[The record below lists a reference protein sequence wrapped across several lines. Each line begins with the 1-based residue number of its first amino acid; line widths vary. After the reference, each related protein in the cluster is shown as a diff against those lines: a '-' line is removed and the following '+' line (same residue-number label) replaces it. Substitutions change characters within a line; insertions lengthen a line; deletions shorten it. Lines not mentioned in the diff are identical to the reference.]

1 MNALV
6 QNTGFL
12 TPTNLQEAMQI
23 ADLLANSQIVPKD
36 YQKNPG
42 NILVAMQWGAE
53 IGLQPLQAMQNIAV
67 INGRPSL
74 WGDAVL
80 ALVRSSGLL
89 EQFEE
94 TQTDEEATCVV
105 KRKGHKAVIKTFS
118 KEDAKRA
125 GLLSKQGPWLQ
136 YPKRMMQ
143 MRARGYA
150 LRDEF
155 TDILK
160 GFGVAEEERDKEIDV
175 TPEPSNIKKHQGASG
190 LKAQLEHREQ
200 QGKVVDMAP
209 EFNTSEFNTS
219 ALLAQ
224 ITETQTL
231 EELKALAATFPTN
244 LGEPAQTDIKNAYG
258 WQKYYLQLIV
268 DLEDAADVETIN
280 IVMGERFEPNS
291 SNLSDAQIDN
301 INSIYERKAAELT
314 A

>member
-12 TPTNLQEAMQI
+12 TPTTLAEAMQV
-23 ADLLANSQIVPKD
+23 ADLLANSEIVPKD
-36 YQKNPG
+36 YQKKPG

-94 TQTDEEATCVV
+94 TQTEDMATCTV
-105 KRKGHKAVIKTFS
+105 KRKGQKAVTKTFT

-125 GLLSKQGPWLQ
+125 GLLSKQGPWTQ

-143 MRARGYA
+143 MRARGWA

-175 TPEPSNIKKHQGASG
+175 TPEPSKLPKHQGTAG
-190 LKAQLEHREQ
+190 LKAQLAEREEQ
-200 QGKVVDMAP
+200 QDKVVELKVSFDVEKCIEDIGKV
-209 EFNTSEFNTS
+209 EN
-219 ALLAQ
+219 LAD
-224 ITETQTL
+224 
-231 EELKALAATFPTN
+231 LKSLGSTIPSD
-244 LGEPAQTDIKNAYG
+244 LGEPAQTDIKNAYAN
-258 WQKYYLQLIV
+258 QKFYLQLLD
-268 DLEDAADVETIN
+268 DLEIANSIEAIN
-280 IVMGERFEPNS
+280 SIMEKQFEPNTS
-291 SNLSDAQIDN
+291 FLTDAQID
-301 INSIYERKAAELT
+301 SVSALFERKTAELT

>member
-12 TPTNLQEAMQI
+12 TPTTLAEAMQV
-23 ADLLANSQIVPKD
+23 ADLLANSEIVPKD
-36 YQKNPG
+36 YQKKPG

-94 TQTDEEATCVV
+94 TQTEDMATCTV
-105 KRKGHKAVIKTFS
+105 KRKGQKAVTKTFT

-125 GLLSKQGPWLQ
+125 GLLSKQGPWTQ

-143 MRARGYA
+143 MRARGWA

-175 TPEPSNIKKHQGASG
+175 TPEPSKLTKHQGAAG
-190 LKAQLEHREQ
+190 LKAQLAEREEQ
-200 QGKVVDMAP
+200 QDKVVELKVSFDVEKCIEDIGKV
-209 EFNTSEFNTS
+209 EN
-219 ALLAQ
+219 LAD
-224 ITETQTL
+224 
-231 EELKALAATFPTN
+231 LKSLGSTIPSD
-244 LGEPAQTDIKNAYG
+244 LGEPAQTDIKNAYAN
-258 WQKYYLQLIV
+258 QKFYLQLLD
-268 DLEDAADVETIN
+268 DLEVANSIEAIN
-280 IVMGERFEPNS
+280 SIMEKQFEPNTS
-291 SNLSDAQIDN
+291 FLTDAQID
-301 INSIYERKAAELT
+301 SVSALFERKTAELT